1 MIIKT
6 PSEKVIEAVAARALP
21 IIAST
26 FERHMPPAI
35 YDFNDRLLPY
45 SGEVCIGS
53 VIEIR
58 RPERRDVP
66 SSATP

>member
-6 PSEKVIEAVAARALP
+6 PSEKVLEAVRQ
-21 IIAST
+21 ST
-26 FERHMPPAI
+26 LAILGKMFESRMPPAI

-45 SGEVCIGS
+45 SGETYIGS